1 MTIRASVARQVREAR
16 ERLRDLAAA
25 DHAVAENA
33 NRAASEQVASEKA
46 RLALVLDDAPA
57 ALEAAT
63 SVYDLERV
71 ALVVDDQ
78 EDAVVSAE
86 KDRAVAADRARLSAA
101 QLRER
106 TRLLRSAEK
115 VVELVEKSRATA
127 EARAEQR
134 TADDLA
140 GSRR

>member
-1 MTIRASVARQVREAR
+1 MTIRSSVARQVREAR
-16 ERLRDLAAA
+16 ERLRDIAAA
-25 DHAVAENA
+25 DHAVAETA
-33 NRAASEQVASEKA
+33 NRAATDHVANERA

-63 SVYDLERV
+63 SVYELERV
-71 ALVVDDQ
+71 AGTVGEQ
-78 EDAVVSAE
+78 AGAVQSAE
-86 KDRAVAADRARLSAA
+86 KGRAVAADRARASAA

-115 VVELVEKSRATA
+115 VVELVEKTRATA

-134 TADDLA
+134 SADDLV